1 MSLMKRTYLNP
12 AFNSNWNIWREFD
25 DLMRGFDRDLDTNQ
39 TNQTKMFS
47 PKAEIKENDKGYL
60 LSFDVP
66 GIKEDDIKIEFH
78 DSVLRIHG
86 ERKSELNN
94 EKDGL
99 FHTEKYYGH
108 FERNFRLP
116 ETIDETKVEAHYE
129 SGVLQVFL
137 PKTPAKESKK
147 IEIKK
152 GESTFQRLFSKKDTP
167 TEGSH

>member
-1 MSLMKRTYLNP
+1 MNLMRRAYLNP
-12 AFNSNWNIWREFD
+12 AFNTNIWREFD
-25 DLMRGFDRDLDTNQ
+25 DLMRGFGRELDTDQ
-39 TNQTKMFS
+39 TSQTQMFS
-47 PKAEIKENDKGYL
+47 PKAEITENDKGYL

-66 GIKEDDIKIEFH
+66 GIKEEDIKIEYH

-86 ERKSELNN
+86 ERKSELTK
-94 EKDGL
+94 EDKAGI
-99 FHTEKYYGH
+99 FHTEKNYGH

-116 ETIDETKVEAHYE
+116 ETIDDTKVEAHYE

-137 PKTPAKESKK
+137 PKVPVKETKR

-152 GESTFQRLFSKKDTP
+152 GENGFRNLFAKKDTS